1 MKKIIYCFALICI
14 INNSFGQFR
23 VLSNTHFDMSNGRL
37 NIKTNNPTVDIGCDD
52 GSGMYASTIYFWH
65 TVSKWNKLKAYSY
78 IVMSDSNL
86 KTNIMPLENASDVL
100 NNINT
105 YSYSMVDNPEI
116 TNYGVL
122 AQELEAILPELVD
135 TTHGACGVNY
145 IGIIPFLI
153 KGFQEKSIVIDDLQN
168 EIELVKEENLS
179 LIEQIENLL
188 SQLGGGIPIVGS
200 KTKNNLISG
209 SSDKAILYQNT
220 PNPFSQNTQ
229 IRCFIPQS
237 SSKALLNIYDLQ
249 GKELLSYNLDQ
260 KGEQCC
266 TINGSDL
273 NAGMYFYTLI
283 VDNDV
288 VDTKRMILTK

>member
-1 MKKIIYCFALICI
+1 MKKIIYFIAVAFI
-14 INNSFGQFR
+14 INNSYGQFR
-23 VLSNTHFDMSNGRL
+23 VLSNTHFDMANGRFT
-37 NIKTNNPTVDIGCDD
+37 IKTNNPTVDVGCNE
-52 GSGMYASTIYFWH
+52 GTGIYGSTIYFWH
-65 TVSKWNKLKAYSY
+65 SNSKWNNLKAHSY

-86 KTNIMPLENASDVL
+86 KTNIFPIEGASEVL
-100 NNINT
+100 NSINT

-122 AQELEAILPELVD
+122 AQELESILPELVD

-145 IGIIPFLI
+145 IGLIPFLI
-153 KGFQEKSIVIDDLQN
+153 KGFQEKTKVMDDLQN
-168 EIELVKEENLS
+168 EIVLLKEENLL

-188 SQLGGGIPIVGS
+188 SQLGGELPVIRS
-200 KTKNNLISG
+200 KTKTGFNIDAN
-209 SSDKAILYQNT
+209 DRAILYQNT

-237 SSKALLNIYDLQ
+237 SSKALLNVYDLQ
-249 GKELLSYNLDQ
+249 GKELLSYNLEQ

-273 NAGMYFYTLI
+273 NPGMYFYTLI
-283 VDNDV
+283 VDNEV
-288 VDTKRMILTK
+288 VDTKRMVLTK